1 MAAPC
6 WSERPGPPNA
16 RREDGQRNWR
26 QRRSMRDKSR
36 ALCVE
41 SSRWK
46 SRKMRSTKSAGAGS
60 SGGGRRPAAKFSGPN
75 NTPGRSLGKETR
87 TRMADISHDV
97 CVNVK
102 RGGGLR
108 HCLAVSDA
116 RDNEIFAIGP
126 ISSFWAVS
134 NPEQTVDVR
143 AAFTVWTVVRAI
155 ANCGR
160 SRYAALTVLSRGTTP
175 HEREYPRRKD
185 RF

>member
-1 MAAPC
+1 MAAPR

-26 QRRSMRDKSR
+26 QRRSMRDRSR

-41 SSRWK
+41 SGRWK

-87 TRMADISHDV
+87 TRMDDISHDV

-102 RGGGLR
+102 RARLVSGLSRTRCRRWLQRGRPGAADDEGRVGRLFVNDADRAGDVVDRIGSLKKKR
-108 HCLAVSDA
+108 HP
-116 RDNEIFAIGP
+116 G
-126 ISSFWAVS
+126 
-134 NPEQTVDVR
+134 
-143 AAFTVWTVVRAI
+143 
-155 ANCGR
+155 GR
-160 SRYAALTVLSRGTTP
+160 SSTSMRPSR
-175 HEREYPRRKD
+175 R
-185 RF
+185 

>member
-1 MAAPC
+1 MAVPC

-41 SSRWK
+41 SSRWR

-97 CVNVK
+97 CVNIK
-102 RGGGLR
+102 RARGGLR
-108 HCLAVSDA
+108 RVS
-116 RDNEIFAIGP
+116 RCP
-126 ISSFWAVS
+126 
-134 NPEQTVDVR
+134 TR
-143 AAFTVWTVVRAI
+143 ATMRFSRLGQFRVFGQYRT
-155 ANCGR
+155 R
-160 SRYAALTVLSRGTTP
+160 SRLCSGRIYGLDGRESYRELRLEPLCWP
-175 HEREYPRRKD
+175 HRLEPRNCSE
-185 RF
+185 

>member
-6 WSERPGPPNA
+6 WSERSEPANA
-16 RREDGQRNWR
+16 SREDGQRNRR
-26 QRRSMRDKSR
+26 QRRSMRDRSR

-87 TRMADISHDV
+87 TRMDDISHDV

-102 RGGGLR
+102 RARLVSGLSR
-108 HCLAVSDA
+108 TRCRWWLQRGRPGAADDEGRVGRLFVSDTDRA
-116 RDNEIFAIGP
+116 GDVVDRIGSLIKKAP
-126 ISSFWAVS
+126 
-134 NPEQTVDVR
+134 P
-143 AAFTVWTVVRAI
+143 
-155 ANCGR
+155 GR
-160 SRYAALTVLSRGTTP
+160 KPSTSM
-175 HEREYPRRKD
+175 RRSG
-185 RF
+185 R